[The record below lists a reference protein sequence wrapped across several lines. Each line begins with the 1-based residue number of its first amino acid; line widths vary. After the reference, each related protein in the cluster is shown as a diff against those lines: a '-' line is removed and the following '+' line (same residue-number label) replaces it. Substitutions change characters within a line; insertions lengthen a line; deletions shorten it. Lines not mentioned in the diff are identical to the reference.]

1 MNAGE
6 IRHDAKL
13 LQLLLVPSLNA
24 RNFTVSLYTGMYEC
38 FQLAIVGMGD

>member
-6 IRHDAKL
+6 IHYGAKL

-24 RNFTVSLYTGMYEC
+24 RNFTVSLYTGTYEC
-38 FQLAIVGMGD
+38 FQLPIVGLGD